1 MFQSP
6 KLKQLH
12 SPIQKT
18 RIAQTRSSP
27 PHAYSLTHH
36 LLGKGAHSKVFLA
49 TRGDPGN
56 LSSSGNIT
64 GNPGNFSGKYPH
76 NQVACKIVNRSKP
89 EIEDAIFCEITALK
103 NLKGHKNIVEL
114 YFVVEKEEHVYI
126 FLEFIS
132 GENLN
137 KILTARNVTAEE
149 VLHWINQLLSA
160 LQFCHKKLIAHLD
173 VKCENLVLD
182 SAGNIKLIDF
192 GMSISAPPETSTNP
206 AIPSGTPEFKCE
218 CYRGSPIYMAP
229 EVFSKKPFNPFK
241 SDIWAAGIVYYRLLS
256 HGGFPW
262 KSKTFSDL
270 VHEVNEHKISFPD
283 GCGKDNVNFLNGCLE
298 LSPKKRVNIEEAI
311 NLIGKCK

>member
-1 MFQSP
+1 MFP
-6 KLKQLH
+6 KLKQLY

-18 RIAQTRSSP
+18 RIAQSRTSP
-27 PHAYSLTHH
+27 PHAYALTHH
-36 LLGKGAHSKVFLA
+36 LLGKGSHSKVFLA
-49 TRGDPGN
+49 TRSDPGN
-56 LSSSGNIT
+56 LSLSSSGNH
-64 GNPGNFSGKYPH
+64 GSPGNSGNYPQ

-89 EIEDAIFCEITALK
+89 EIEDAIYCEITALK

-132 GENLN
+132 GENLH
-137 KILTARNVTAEE
+137 KILTTRSITPEE
-149 VLHWINQLLSA
+149 SLHWINQLLSA

-192 GMSISAPPETSTNP
+192 GMSISAPDPSAGSST
-206 AIPSGTPEFKCE
+206 AEFKCE

-241 SDIWAAGIVYYRLLS
+241 SDIWATGIVYYRILS
-256 HGGFPW
+256 RGGFPW

-270 VHEVNEHKISFPD
+270 VHEVNEHKILYPD
-283 GCGKDNVNFLNGCLE
+283 GCGKDNINFLNGCLE
-298 LSPKKRVNIEEAI
+298 LNPEKRVNIDEAI